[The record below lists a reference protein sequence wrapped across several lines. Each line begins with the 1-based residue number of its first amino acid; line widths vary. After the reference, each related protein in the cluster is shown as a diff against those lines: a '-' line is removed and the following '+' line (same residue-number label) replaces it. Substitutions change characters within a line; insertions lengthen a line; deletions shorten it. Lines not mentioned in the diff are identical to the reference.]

1 MNRQPDRGVLPWVLA
16 AEMSCPRH
24 LRFTPMNGGHRSG
37 LKGTRI
43 RLMQHCKQREP
54 GIKRH

>member
-1 MNRQPDRGVLPWVLA
+1 
-16 AEMSCPRH
+16 
-24 LRFTPMNGGHRSG
+24 MNGGHRSG